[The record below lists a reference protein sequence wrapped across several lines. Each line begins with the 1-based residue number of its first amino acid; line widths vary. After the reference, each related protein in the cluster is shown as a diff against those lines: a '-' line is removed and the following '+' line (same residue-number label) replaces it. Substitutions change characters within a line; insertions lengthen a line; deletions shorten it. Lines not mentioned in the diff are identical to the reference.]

1 LTILSSLASLTA
13 LLSDRKQEIEI
24 MPHQSARRSR
34 GGRPRL
40 LTIKIAVCLAFAGLS
55 LLGERAADARA
66 QDNAAQEFFE
76 KRVRPLLVAN
86 CQSCHNPSAKMA
98 ELDLTTAEGFARG
111 GASGAI
117 IDRAKLESSRILKVI
132 SYNENL
138 KMPPTGKL
146 KDDEIA
152 VLTEWVRMGA
162 PWPGTGEVI
171 VEKAVRPVRELTEK
185 EKSFWAFQPLGRY
198 QLPTVKNRA
207 WVSSQV
213 DRFVLAKLEQDGL
226 VPAPEAD
233 RLTLVRRATFDLT
246 GLPPTPQEIRDF
258 LADKSPKAFEKLVD
272 RLLASPRYGEQWGRH
287 WLDVAR
293 YADSTGNDEDH
304 RYPHAWRYR
313 DWVIESFNRDLP
325 YDRFIQEQ
333 LAGDLLPPSD
343 EDAATGIN
351 RRGIVATGFLA
362 LGAKALAQQ
371 DKTKMLY
378 DVYDEQ
384 VDVTTRAFL
393 GLTVACARCHD
404 HKFDPILARDYYSM
418 VSIFASTR
426 SFKDPK
432 AFVSEPL
439 NKPLVPKPVVD
450 AYLAAKRLHDDRVK
464 LNRYEIETILD
475 EMRAPLVRQT
485 VANLGAIMRSAR
497 RVYADSA
504 DLATEARKADVSPE
518 YLKRWVE
525 YLNPTTPRE
534 HLLPWQNAPREDLV
548 TVSLDYQQRFVK
560 RVSEWD
566 SRIAVWRKK
575 YTDARAANKSP
586 LPDKP
591 GFEAGSDRF
600 FAQVYFGKEGPLA
613 LRDEDEAQFPPE
625 IKAQLKLLRVKRDE
639 LKKQAPLEPDAAC
652 AVEDGEVVN
661 QKIFVR
667 GDYHNPGDDVT
678 KAFPQVLVGQTKQPE
693 IRGGSGRLQ
702 LAQWLTQA
710 ENPLTSRVMVNRVW
724 AWHMGEGLVR
734 TTDNF
739 GRMGERPSHP
749 ELLDYLA
756 RQFVATGWSIKA
768 LHREIM
774 LSSTYRMKSDA
785 SPQVLAKDPENR
797 LFSRFNRRRLSVEEM
812 RDSLLAVDGSLDLK
826 MGGTLQTGT
835 GTDGE
840 NDNKR
845 LSLNPEKLNRRTVY
859 LPLRR
864 ANLPALLNLFDFG
877 DATTVNGHRQ
887 LTNVSTQALF
897 WLNSDFLAERS
908 SNLAKIFLSPTEG
921 TQALRV
927 RRAYLLILGREPSA
941 EEATNAAKYL
951 AGYRAKFSEKRK
963 EADVWA
969 SFARILLSTND
980 FNYID

>member
-1 LTILSSLASLTA
+1 MCLKLVICVIL
-13 LLSDRKQEIEI
+13 I
-24 MPHQSARRSR
+24 
-34 GGRPRL
+34 GG
-40 LTIKIAVCLAFAGLS
+40 VW
-55 LLGERAADARA
+55 LGQIVVGA
-66 QDNAAQEFFE
+66 QGQNPGNEFFE

-86 CQSCHNPSAKMA
+86 CQGCHNPTARMA

-111 GASGAI
+111 AGSGQI
-117 IDRAKLESSRILKVI
+117 IDRARSENSRLLRVI

-146 KDDEIA
+146 KEDEIA
-152 VLTEWVRMGA
+152 TLTEWVRMGA
-162 PWPGTGEVI
+162 PWPGATV
-171 VEKAVRPVRELTEK
+171 VETRKTTRELTDK
-185 EKSFWAFQPLGRY
+185 ERSFWAFQAVGHY
-198 QLPTVKNRA
+198 QPPAVRNETWGK
-207 WVSSQV
+207 SPI
-213 DRFVLAKLEQDGL
+213 DRFILAKLEENGIS
-226 VPAPEAD
+226 PATEAD
-233 RLTLVRRATFDLT
+233 RLTLIRRATFDLT
-246 GLPPTPQEIRDF
+246 GLPPTPKEIRDF
-258 LADKSPKAFEKLVD
+258 AADKSPQAFEKVVD

-325 YDRFIQEQ
+325 YDQFVREQ
-333 LAGDLLPPSD
+333 IAGDLLPPSG
-343 EDAATGIN
+343 EDISTGVN
-351 RRGIVATGFLA
+351 RRGIIATGFLA

-426 SFKDPK
+426 SFKDAK

-439 NKPLVPKPVVD
+439 NRPLVAKPVVD
-450 AYLAAKRLHDDRVK
+450 AYLSAKRAHDDRVK
-464 LNRYEIETILD
+464 RNRYEIESILD
-475 EMRAPLVRQT
+475 ESRDVAIKHTAENLAVIMRA
-485 VANLGAIMRSAR
+485 AR
-497 RVYADSA
+497 HVYEDSA
-504 DLATEARKADVSPE
+504 DLNIEAQKAQTSPE
-518 YLKRWVE
+518 VLKRWAD
-525 YLNPTTPRE
+525 YLKPGVPRE
-534 HLLPWQNAPREDLV
+534 HLLAWQNAGPDDLV
-548 TVSLDYQQRFVK
+548 AVSREYQQRFAQ
-560 RVSEWD
+560 RVTEWQAKL
-566 SRIAVWRKK
+566 AVWRKK
-575 YTDARAANKSP
+575 YAEALAANKSP

-591 GFEAGSDRF
+591 SFDAGTDRF
-600 FAQVYFGKEGPLA
+600 FAQVCFSKEGPLGIREQDEANLPADVKARLKA
-613 LRDEDEAQFPPE
+613 LRATRDLLKSEAPTEPE
-625 IKAQLKLLRVKRDE
+625 
-639 LKKQAPLEPDAAC
+639 AAS
-652 AVEDGEVVN
+652 AVEEGEIVS

-667 GDYHNPGDDVT
+667 GDYHNPGDDVP
-678 KAFPQVLVGQTKQPE
+678 KSFPQILLGKSERPQ
-693 IRGGSGRLQ
+693 IGGGSGRLE
-702 LAQWLTQA
+702 LAQWLAQP
-710 ENPLTSRVMVNRVW
+710 ENPLTARVMANRIW
-724 AWHMGEGLVR
+724 SWHMGEGLVR
-734 TTDNF
+734 TPDNF
-739 GRMGERPSHP
+739 GRMGEKPSHP

-756 RQFVATGWSIKA
+756 RTFVSKGWSMKA

-774 LSSTYRMKSDA
+774 LSNVYRMKSQPSA
-785 SPQVLAKDPENR
+785 QALARDPENR

-812 RDSLLAVDGSLDLK
+812 RDSLLAIDGSLDLK

-897 WLNSDFLAERS
+897 WLNSDFLSERS
-908 SNLAKIFLSPTEG
+908 SNLATLILNHPGDS
-921 TQALRV
+921 QARI
-927 RRAYLLILGREPSA
+927 RHAYLLILNRQASA
-941 EEATNAAKYL
+941 DEISAAIKYL
-951 AGYRAKFSEKRK
+951 AGYRTKFASKK
-963 EADVWA
+963 ENDAWA
-969 SFARILLSTND
+969 SLARVLMSAND
-980 FNYID
+980 FNYLD